1 MKVKKLSI
9 KDFTVF
15 RHTPPLEFCPG
26 INIVIGENG
35 MGKSHLLKLIYSMLK
50 AHEMSNG
57 PSAPK
62 SLQLEGILAAKLAG
76 VFKPDD
82 MALNRLISRA
92 PGAGNAQVTL
102 TTDTGET
109 MFRITS
115 KGGLSAV
122 RTTIKKVERSIFIP
136 SREALSLFEG
146 FRSLYKE
153 RLISMDE
160 TYADLCDALGLPQLR
175 GARDTGRNIQI
186 KTIEALIGG
195 KVRLKDER
203 FYVQFNDGSM
213 VEAHLVA
220 EGWRKLGSVAQ
231 LMINGAL
238 AKHGILLWD
247 EPEANLNP
255 AAISDVVKVLHAL
268 AASGMQI
275 FISTHDSLLAG
286 EFGLIAD
293 YPDQFPWRNQPEI
306 RFIGLHRGEGQIT
319 IDSDAGSRLADLEH
333 NPILEAS
340 LRHYDKGSELF
351 AKAK

>member
-1 MKVKKLSI
+1 MKVKKLTI
-9 KDFTVF
+9 KDFTAF
-15 RHTPPLEFCPG
+15 RHTPSLEFCPG
-26 INIVIGENG
+26 INIIIGENG
-35 MGKSHLLKLIYSMLK
+35 MGKSHVLKLIYSVLK
-50 AHEMSNG
+50 AHEASSG
-57 PSAPK
+57 PTAPK
-62 SLQLEGILAAKLAG
+62 SLQLEGTLASKLAG
-76 VFKPDD
+76 VFMPDG

-92 PGAGNAQVTL
+92 QGAGAARVVL

-109 MFRITS
+109 MFQITS
-115 KGGLSAV
+115 KSGLSAV
-122 RTTIKKVERSIFIP
+122 RTTQMKVERSIFIP
-136 SREALSLFEG
+136 SREALSLYEG

-175 GARDTGRNIQI
+175 GPRGSGRNKQI
-186 KTIEALIGG
+186 EVIESLIGG
-195 KVRLKDER
+195 KVRLKEER

-220 EGWRKLGSVAQ
+220 EGWRKLGSIAQ
-231 LMINGAL
+231 LMMNGAL
-238 AKHGILLWD
+238 AKNGILLWD

-255 AAISDVVKVLHAL
+255 AAISDVVKVLYAL
-268 AASGMQI
+268 AASGMQV
-275 FISTHDSLLAG
+275 FLSTHDSLLAG

-293 YPDQFPWRNQPEI
+293 YPNQFPSKNPPEI
-306 RFIGLHRGEGQIT
+306 RFIGLHRGAGQIS
-319 IDSDAGSRLADLEH
+319 IDSDTGPRLADLEH